1 MLNTQCII
9 FCNFAVMKRY
19 IYIILIAGVALISCN
34 REKRSANLSGI
45 ECDIKIERFDS
56 LFWSLDTTRLA
67 EEFAKLNTEHPDI
80 TPIYTENVVQFGHP
94 DSAITHD
101 TYKLFRSNKEVGKLY
116 EDALSIYANVDDIEK
131 DLTEAFRRAKYFL
144 PQFPT
149 PRVYCHVSGLNQS
162 LIVGEEFISL
172 SIDNYLGADYY
183 LYKEIGIYKY
193 QRPNMRR
200 EKVAPDYITAWLS
213 SEFSSSLADNLLSD
227 MIRYGKI
234 LYTVS
239 VLLPKTPERV
249 IMGYSEEQWD
259 WVKENEANMWNALIA
274 SKDLY
279 TTSMIIKNQYVGEG
293 PFTKPFTQESPGRAG
308 TYIGWRIVESYMKH
322 NPQISIQQ
330 LLQQPDAQMILNNSN
345 YRP

>member
-1 MLNTQCII
+1 
-9 FCNFAVMKRY
+9 MKRY
-19 IYIILIAGVALISCN
+19 IYVIVIISFALISCK
-34 REKRSANLSGI
+34 REKRRADLTGI
-45 ECDIKIERFDS
+45 ECNIKIERFDS
-56 LFWSLDTTRLA
+56 LFWGLDTTRLA
-67 EEFAKLNTEHPDI
+67 EEFAKLQAEHPNI

-116 EDALSIYANVDDIEK
+116 EDALKIYADVSDIEK

-162 LIVGEEFISL
+162 LIVDEEFISL
-172 SIDNYLGADYY
+172 SIDNYLGADYQ

-213 SEFSSSLADNLLSD
+213 SEFSNSLADNLLSD

-249 IMGYSEEQWD
+249 IMGYSEEQWE
-259 WVKENEANMWNALIA
+259 WVKKNEANMWNALIA

-279 TTSMIIKNQYVGEG
+279 TTSMMIKNQYIGDG

-308 TYIGWRIVESYMKH
+308 TYIGWRIVENYMKH

>member
-1 MLNTQCII
+1 
-9 FCNFAVMKRY
+9 MKRY
-19 IYIILIAGVALISCN
+19 IYVIVIISFALISCK
-34 REKRSANLSGI
+34 REKRRADLTGI

-56 LFWSLDTTRLA
+56 LFWGLDTTRLA
-67 EEFAKLNTEHPDI
+67 EEFAKLQAEHPNI

-116 EDALSIYANVDDIEK
+116 EDALKIYADVSDIEK

-162 LIVGEEFISL
+162 LIVDEEFISL
-172 SIDNYLGADYY
+172 SIDNYLGADYQ

-213 SEFSSSLADNLLSD
+213 SEFSNSLADNLLSD

-259 WVKENEANMWNALIA
+259 WVKKNEANMWNALIA

-279 TTSMIIKNQYVGEG
+279 TTSMMIKNQYIGDG

-308 TYIGWRIVESYMKH
+308 TYIGWRIVENYMKY